1 MSETLLTPRN
11 SLFPLL
17 SADISGPQLIHVHF
31 SIGCNEKRVES
42 NHTSHGIFLCVCVCV
57 CAHLS
62 IHRCAGQRTLL
73 SLLCSSSLGRCCQI
87 KQSSCF
93 SSFVRAAPRERFS
106 FLFQCCLPA
115 CTWEFPSMS
124 LFVTRSHLL
133 SKPRSLWVSKG
144 RMSEWKLSLVSNLFS
159 HPTTIHPLNLQV
171 HLCSIQQQASVK
183 SSRRLFFTGTS
194 HIYLFLLFLI
204 LNVRQRIRKFCS
216 PSSSS
221 SKCVS
226 R

>member
-42 NHTSHGIFLCVCVCV
+42 NHTSHGIFLCVCVCTFVYPSV
-57 CAHLS
+57 CWPENSAIFTLLFLFGKMLPNKTVIMLLLLRQS
-62 IHRCAGQRTLL
+62 CTQRT
-73 SLLCSSSLGRCCQI
+73 
-87 KQSSCF
+87 
-93 SSFVRAAPRERFS
+93 V
-106 FLFQCCLPA
+106 FLFVSVLPA

-194 HIYLFLLFLI
+194 RIYLFLLFLI